1 MAYSGIIGNT
11 TFNAL
16 KVIDHAFRRC
26 RLPAQAIT
34 AEMQDYAIDT
44 LNTSLAELASVKT
57 PSWCIEQLIL
67 PMYENQP
74 VVELPIG
81 TVDVLNLNYR
91 VLQLLSGATTTT
103 STTYRVDF
111 TSATVVNTVGIKWSA
126 AAVPVS
132 FQVSTDGSS
141 WTTVGTSSVTA
152 SAGEITWT
160 DISGALAYA
169 YFRIVATSGSL
180 NYSAITLGNL
190 PQQIPL
196 GQLNRDSYVNQSN
209 LQFPGR
215 PSNYYFQRD
224 LPQPI
229 VRLWPAPFSAAEQA
243 QLILWRPA
251 SCRRPRPRVAA
262 GGGEAPR
269 PLPEHAPCTASLC
282 LPTPRLPTRPAGSS
296 SSLSTPTT
304 APPWSRSPSPR
315 STAMLQSRARTAT
328 ESSRCAASI
337 ARMTCSGGWPV
348 LARGS

>member
-1 MAYSGIIGNT
+1 MAYSGNVSGT

-16 KVIDHAFRRC
+16 KVVDHAFRRC

-34 AEMQDYAIDT
+34 SEMHSYALD
-44 LNTSLAELASVKT
+44 SLYLLLSELANIKT

-74 VVELPIG
+74 LITLPPG
-81 TVDVLNLNYR
+81 TVEVLNLNYR

-103 STTYRVDF
+103 STTYSVNF
-111 TSATVVNTVGIKWSA
+111 TTATVVNTVGIKWSA
-126 AAVPVS
+126 AAVPVN
-132 FQVSTDGSS
+132 FQVSTNGSS

-169 YFRIVATSGSL
+169 YFRIVATTGTLS
-180 NYSAITLGNL
+180 YSAITLGNL

-224 LPQPI
+224 LPEP
-229 VRLWPAPFSAAEQA
+229 VVNLWPAPFSAAEQA
-243 QLILWRPA
+243 QLILWRHRQIMDTENLQQEVEVPQRWLQA
-251 SCRRPRPRVAA
+251 IIDGLANRVAA
-262 GGGEAPR
+262 E
-269 PLPEHAPCTASLC
+269 
-282 LPTPRLPTRPAGSS
+282 TP
-296 SSLSTPTT
+296 
-304 APPWSRSPSPR
+304 
-315 STAMLQSRARTAT
+315 QVD
-328 ESSRCAASI
+328 AAL
-337 ARMTCSGGWPV
+337 MPV
-348 LARGS
+348 LDQRAAMSMQRAWDGDNDGSPIQINPGIAAYTR